1 VIGRRTV
8 IGAVA
13 SCRCHCRPLLAV
25 HTLSLPATSDS
36 KALGRTRTGIG
47 DLVLDRSPWDWNS
60 CRSRG

>member
-25 HTLSLPATSDS
+25 HKESLPPGADS
-36 KALGRTRTGIG
+36 KGNFRGPG
-47 DLVLDRSPWDWNS
+47 NS
-60 CRSRG
+60 